1 MSFLASYPGACEAG
15 DDQIRPGDRIVTDG
29 FGYSHLRCI
38 QIDDEP
44 ATPPRRPPTTERKCG
59 QCHLVHAGECF

>member
-29 FGYSHLRCI
+29 DGYSHLRCI
-38 QIDDEP
+38 QISDEP
-44 ATPPRRPPTTERKCG
+44 TARPAERKCG
-59 QCHLVHAGECF
+59 QCNLIHAGACF